1 MSAYMTD
8 YPIRKAVF
16 PVAGLGTRF
25 LPVTKANPKE
35 MLPIVDKPLIQY
47 AVEEALA
54 CGITELIFV
63 TSQSKRAIENHFDRN
78 FELERVLAERDKQQA
93 LQELQ
98 NILPEEASCIYIR
111 QTQPRGLGHAVWCAR
126 NVVGDE
132 PFALILAD
140 VLVANERSVCLN
152 DMCQLFGKTR
162 SSVVAV
168 NEVAREA
175 VNQYGIVSVQTDET
189 DGRQVIDKIVE
200 KPSPD
205 KAPSNL
211 AVAGRYILTPT
222 VFDYLGDMPA
232 DHSGEI
238 QLTDAI
244 ASLLQDE
251 TVYAHALT
259 ERLYDCGSKLG
270 YLEATIDYG
279 LRHPAVAEALREFL
293 QTRV

>member
-1 MSAYMTD
+1 MTD

-78 FELERVLAERDKQQA
+78 FELERVLAERNKQQA

-98 NILPEEASCIYIR
+98 NILPEEVSCIYIR
-111 QTQPRGLGHAVWCAR
+111 QPQPRGLGHAVWCAR
-126 NVVGDE
+126 NIVGDE

-152 DMCQLFGKTR
+152 DMCQLFNETQ
-162 SSVVAV
+162 SSVIAV

-175 VNQYGIVSVQTDET
+175 VDQYGIVSVQADET
-189 DGRQVIDKIVE
+189 SGLLAINDIVE
-200 KPSPD
+200 KPNLD

-211 AVAGRYILTPT
+211 AVAGRYILTPAI
-222 VFDYLGDMPA
+222 FNYLADMPA
-232 DHSGEI
+232 DHRGEI

-244 ASLLQDE
+244 ARLLQEE

-259 ERLYDCGSKLG
+259 EHLYDCGSKLG
-270 YLEATIDYG
+270 YLQATIDYG
-279 LRHPAVAEALREFL
+279 LRHPDMAEALRQFL
-293 QTRV
+293 RTRV